1 MIIFDLDGT
10 LWDTVNVTYQTTI
23 NITSNQADINK
34 INKNT
39 VKTGMGLTFSEN
51 AKHYMPNV
59 SKEKREKIV
68 KQINN
73 DIVNNLST
81 ENINKISNVSIEN
94 SLDAI
99 YDLLHIMTEQLE
111 MFSEKIAN
119 EFYE

>member
-1 MIIFDLDGT
+1 MMIIFDLDGT

-59 SKEKREKIV
+59 SKEKIV

-111 MFSEKIAN
+111 MFSEKIAD